1 MFGANIFSAQ
11 NQSENGF
18 KSSKKKKNK
27 IKQRGIRHI
36 YIFDFCPIFT
46 RKIDAFDS
54 CLQFILSKI
63 VEVENYKKYFPS
75 FCVYYAIYIYII
87 FKKKK
92 IKENSLMEN

>member
-1 MFGANIFSAQ
+1 MVSKVQ
-11 NQSENGF
+11 
-18 KSSKKKKNK
+18 KKKKKLNNVALDTF
-27 IKQRGIRHI
+27 
-36 YIFDFCPIFT
+36 IFLIFAQFPPAT
-46 RKIDAFDS
+46 IEAFDL